1 MSMPS
6 IIGVPPWIGFLN
18 GWRCRLGISRF
29 IRLRRFERRRRVA
42 PGDWLEPEEL
52 AGALER
58 DLARTAALFARCDAG
73 DDAERNDALPFA
85 HGAIGSDER
94 RAARAASWLGPSSS
108 SGTRCTLM
116 LKPR

>member
-42 PGDWLEPEEL
+42 PGDGLEP
-52 AGALER
+52 A
-58 DLARTAALFARCDAG
+58 DLAAALARYLDRTAALFARFDAG
-73 DDAERNDALPFA
+73 LVAERNYALTFPP
-85 HGAIGSDER
+85 GDIGRDGLRTVRTPACLAGTS
-94 RAARAASWLGPSSS
+94 AS
-108 SGTRCTLM
+108 
-116 LKPR
+116 